1 MAESSTTL
9 RKGDKLPPR
18 GKAQQTLILEAIKGK
33 ALLDLPEDASR
44 DDIRKAV
51 FGYLAEA
58 AFNPTEETAMISNTA
73 LNTIMK
79 KGWPD
84 LKAIDP
90 VVEFELDTSLSPDK
104 QASQIMKAIA
114 DGVLSPSIGVSLIT
128 AMAAVL
134 KIVEITD
141 LEARIELLEC
151 QNDGE

>member
-18 GKAQQTLILEAIKGK
+18 GKAQQTLILDAIKDK
-33 ALLDLPEDASR
+33 ALLGVSKDASK

-58 AFNPTEETAMISNTA
+58 AFNPTEENAMVSNTA
-73 LNTIMK
+73 LSTIMK

-90 VVEFELDTSLSPDK
+90 VVEFELDTNLTPDK

-114 DGVLSPSIGVSLIT
+114 DGVLSPSVGVSLIT

-134 KIVEITD
+134 KIAEVTE
-141 LEARIELLEC
+141 LEERIKALES
-151 QNDGE
+151 NHGE